1 MRIEYSKRA
10 ITDLENIDRYY
21 RDSAGA
27 TIAAAIE
34 TRIRDVVAAY
44 CGTRGSRF
52 GSAIES
58 GALIL
63 DRAASAFLT

>member
-1 MRIEYSKRA
+1 MSIEYSKRA

-34 TRIRDVVAAY
+34 THIRDVVAAY